1 MFCYTENVLFEKLAR
16 VHENPVED
24 IDELKER
31 TLAMVENLS
40 KSELVTWYSEE
51 EQDHII
57 QKLKELTP
65 VDWFPVEEIP
75 EGDAPAAIPMA
86 PEEAENVDVEPEAV
100 PEQDPTHHKFHSRDA
115 DATTDLPMFF

>member
-1 MFCYTENVLFEKLAR
+1 MSCYTEDVLLEKLAR

-51 EQDHII
+51 EQDQII

-65 VDWFPVEEIP
+65 VDWFPAEEIP
-75 EGDAPAAIPMA
+75 EEDAPAAIPMA

-100 PEQDPTHHKFHSRDA
+100 PEPDVTR
-115 DATTDLPMFF
+115 TRLPRA

>member
-1 MFCYTENVLFEKLAR
+1 MYSDLFLNVYIVSYKEFNECMSRYTENVLFEMLAC

-51 EQDHII
+51 EQNQII
-57 QKLKELTP
+57 QKLKEFTP
-65 VDWFPVEEIP
+65 VDWFPAEEIP
-75 EGDAPAAIPMA
+75 EEKAPAVISIA

-100 PEQDPTHHKFHSRDA
+100 P
-115 DATTDLPMFF
+115 